1 MTTMTPTDVTDIPR
15 IDHDEAMDLQAI
27 EFGRAVEL
35 LRTLDQQQ
43 WMAQTDCPDWNVHQM
58 WMHVLA
64 ELDAG
69 ASIREN
75 VHQLRSGWKRQKEL
89 DESLADAIS
98 ANQIEER
105 DHLSPAEVLDR
116 LERTIP
122 KGIKG
127 RKRTPGLVR
136 RAKISI
142 DAPVVEKWT
151 LGYLIDIIYLRDP
164 WMHRID
170 TTKATGAELELTAA
184 HDGRIVAE
192 IVSEWARRLGKPFSL
207 ELTGVAGGSFT
218 SGEGGDHIVM
228 DAVEFC
234 CVLSGRGEAT
244 GLLETAVPF

>member
-1 MTTMTPTDVTDIPR
+1 MTTMTQTNVTDIPPIGHR
-15 IDHDEAMDLQAI
+15 EAMELQTA
-27 EFGRAVEL
+27 EFGRAIAL
-35 LRTLDQQQ
+35 LRTLDEEQ
-43 WMAQTDCPDWNVHQM
+43 WMAQTICPDWNVHRM

-75 VHQLRSGWKRQKEL
+75 MHQLRSGWKRQKASN
-89 DESLADAIS
+89 ESLADAIS
-98 ANQIEER
+98 ANQVEER
-105 DHLSPAEVLDR
+105 KHLSPAEVLDR
-116 LERTIP
+116 LERTLT

-136 RAKISI
+136 KAKISI
-142 DAPVVEKWT
+142 DAPVVEKWE

-170 TTKATGAELELTAA
+170 TAAATGAKLELTAD

-192 IVSEWARRLGKPFSL
+192 IVSEWARRHGQPFSL
-207 ELTGVAGGSFT
+207 ELTGPAGGSFT
-218 SGEGGDHIVM
+218 AGEGGEHIEM

-234 CVLSGRGEAT
+234 LVLSGRGEAT
-244 GLLETAVPF
+244 GLLTSVVPF